1 MTKIQT
7 MMSKQ
12 PHRKYQK
19 RKEDQGQ
26 ENSQLSV
33 KQGAR
38 LDTND
43 EMESLKLFVI

>member
-1 MTKIQT
+1 
-7 MMSKQ
+7 MMIK
-12 PHRKYQK
+12 PLHEKYQK

-26 ENSQLSV
+26 DNSQLSA